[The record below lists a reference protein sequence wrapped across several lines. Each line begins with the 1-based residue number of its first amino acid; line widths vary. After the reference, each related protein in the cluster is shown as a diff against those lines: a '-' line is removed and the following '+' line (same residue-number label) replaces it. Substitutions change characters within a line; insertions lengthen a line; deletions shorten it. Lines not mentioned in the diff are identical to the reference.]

1 MRISRASDALQ
12 GKCVARAA
20 PMLRRPA
27 KCVIRT
33 PSTAHALTTPR
44 ALSSAARTPLPRC
57 ARLTHGYLDTFRILG
72 LSVFRIRILA
82 LPCIQYSGAVCGYRC
97 ISALCIQ
104 YADTGCIRH
113 NYTGNS
119 DVLCIIRIMYCI
131 LRIICIIPPRIIGRK
146 AMLIWNPMKSK
157 TCPVYMPPSPL

>member
-1 MRISRASDALQ
+1 MLSVRIWR
-12 GKCVARAA
+12 GC
-20 PMLRRPA
+20 P
-27 KCVIRT
+27 
-33 PSTAHALTTPR
+33 
-44 ALSSAARTPLPRC
+44 

-131 LRIICIIPPRIIGRK
+131 IRIICSIPPRIIGRK

-157 TCPVYMPPSPL
+157 TCPGYASLTSVTPATPVSARDSLLPGAAVREK